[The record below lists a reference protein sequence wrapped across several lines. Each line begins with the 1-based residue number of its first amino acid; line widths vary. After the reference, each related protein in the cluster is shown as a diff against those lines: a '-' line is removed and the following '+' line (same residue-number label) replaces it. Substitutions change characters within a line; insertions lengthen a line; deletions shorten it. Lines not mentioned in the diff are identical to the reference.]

1 MSRELYRVFIAVDLT
16 EQLKDPII
24 KMQKEFMS
32 AGVDMKPVEPENLHI
47 TLRFIGEIS
56 KELVEE
62 LKKRLSNIKYNQ
74 FTIHIR
80 GGIGG
85 AFPNIERP
93 RVIWVGIEEGARDLM
108 NLHELIMKF
117 TGGDIGER
125 DERGGFVPHLTIA
138 RVKYVRNRDRYME
151 VVRKYENMDFG
162 TQTVD
167 SIKLKRSVL
176 TPKGPIYS
184 DLMAIRLS

>member
-16 EQLKDPII
+16 DQLKEPII
-24 KMQKEFMS
+24 KMQRDFMG

-56 KELVEE
+56 RDLVEE
-62 LKKRLSNIKYNQ
+62 LKKRLSNVKYNQ

-80 GGIGG
+80 GIG
-85 AFPNIERP
+85 AFPSIDRP

-108 NLHELIMKF
+108 NLHELIMKL
-117 TGGDIGER
+117 TGDVGER
-125 DERGGFVPHLTIA
+125 DERGFVPHLTVA

-162 TQTVD
+162 TQLVNEV
-167 SIKLKRSVL
+167 KLKRSVL

-184 DLMAIRLS
+184 DLMTIKLS

>member
-16 EQLKDPII
+16 DKLKDPII
-24 KMQKEFMS
+24 RMQRDLMS

-56 KELVEE
+56 RELVEE
-62 LKKRLSNIKYNQ
+62 LKKRLSNVKYNQ
-74 FTIHIR
+74 FTMHIR
-80 GGIGG
+80 GIG

-93 RVIWVGIEEGARDLM
+93 RVIWVGIEEGAKDLM
-108 NLHELIMKF
+108 NLHELIMKL
-117 TGGDIGER
+117 TGDIGEK
-125 DERGGFVPHLTIA
+125 DERDFVPHITIA
-138 RVKYVRNRDRYME
+138 RVKYVRNRDKYMK
-151 VVRKYENMDFG
+151 VVRKYESADFG
-162 TQTVD
+162 IQLVD

-184 DLMAIRLS
+184 DLMTIKLS

>member
-85 AFPNIERP
+85 
-93 RVIWVGIEEGARDLM
+93 
-108 NLHELIMKF
+108 HS
-117 TGGDIGER
+117 
-125 DERGGFVPHLTIA
+125 
-138 RVKYVRNRDRYME
+138 
-151 VVRKYENMDFG
+151 
-162 TQTVD
+162 QT
-167 SIKLKRSVL
+167 
-176 TPKGPIYS
+176 
-184 DLMAIRLS
+184 

>member
-1 MSRELYRVFIAVDLT
+1 MMSRELYRVFIAVELT
-16 EQLKDPII
+16 DKLKEPMI
-24 KMQKEFMS
+24 KMQKELMS
-32 AGVDMKPVEPENLHI
+32 SGVDMKPVEPENLHI

-56 KELVEE
+56 RELVEE
-62 LKKRLSNIKYNQ
+62 VKKRLDAIKYSQ
-74 FTIHIR
+74 FTIHVR
-80 GGIGG
+80 GIG
-85 AFPNIERP
+85 AFPNIDRP

-117 TGGDIGER
+117 TGDIGER
-125 DERGGFVPHLTIA
+125 DEKGFVPHLTIA

-184 DLMAIRLS
+184 DLMTIKLS